1 MAIQPLLSNLSLELH
16 FNIDLMTY
24 KLSEISEK
32 IDIKILGDKSVEI
45 HSLSS
50 NINPRSHTIVL
61 VSSYNNLDEG
71 KLPENISILTNSA
84 VYKKFIKPQRFN
96 FLISEDVKHTFA
108 LLTDFFKREVSSP
121 KPKLIE
127 PNINKIW
134 IGENVEIGI
143 NFRYGINCLIE
154 DGSKIGSN
162 VRLGNNV
169 IIHSETV
176 IGDDVTIDSGTII
189 GSEGFG
195 NVLDSKKTWH
205 HINHLGNV
213 ILKDNISIGSNC
225 CIDRATLDSTIIGA
239 GVIIDNLVHIAH
251 NVIIGENTAIAAKV
265 GIAGSC
271 EIGKRNM
278 IGGMVGIV
286 DHIKTTNDVVIS
298 ATSSVT
304 KDLIESGIYTG
315 IMPITKH
322 SSWKR
327 IAFWITKLD
336 KIVKKFKIKNI

>member
-1 MAIQPLLSNLSLELH
+1 
-16 FNIDLMTY
+16 MTY
-24 KLSEISEK
+24 RLSEILEK
-32 IDIKILGDKSVEI
+32 IDFKILGDENLEI
-45 HSLSS
+45 HSISS
-50 NINPRSHTIVL
+50 NRNPRSHTIVL
-61 VSSYNNLDEG
+61 ISSYKNLDEG
-71 KLPENISILTNSA
+71 KLPENIAILTNSA

-96 FLISEDVKHTFA
+96 FIISENIKQTFA
-108 LLTDFFKREVSSP
+108 LLTVFFKKKVSSP

-127 PNINKIW
+127 PNMNEIW
-134 IGENVEIGI
+134 IGENVDYGKD
-143 NFRYGINCLIE
+143 FRYGVNCLIE
-154 DGSKIGSN
+154 DGSKIGRN

-169 IIHSETV
+169 VIYSDTV

-213 ILKDNISIGSNC
+213 ILKNNISIGSNC
-225 CIDRATLDSTIIGA
+225 CIDRATLDSTIIGS

-251 NVIIGENTAIAAKV
+251 NVTIDENTAIAAKV

-286 DHIKTTNDVVIS
+286 DHIKTTNDVIIS
-298 ATSSVT
+298 PTSSVT
-304 KDLIESGIYTG
+304 RDLIEPGIYTG
-315 IMPITKH
+315 IMPTSKH

-327 IAFWITKLD
+327 IAFWITKID
-336 KIVKKFKIKNI
+336 KIAKFLNLKKI

>member
-1 MAIQPLLSNLSLELH
+1 MEMQLLHSNLNLEHH

-32 IDIKILGDKSVEI
+32 IDIKLLGDKNVEI

-50 NINPRSHTIVL
+50 NKNPSSHTIVL
-61 VSSYNNLDEG
+61 VSSYKNLNES
-71 KLPENISILTNSA
+71 KLPENISILTNSEI
-84 VYKKFIKPQRFN
+84 YKKFIKPQRFN
-96 FLISEDVKHTFA
+96 FLISDDIKQTFA
-108 LLTDFFKREVSSP
+108 LLTLFFKREVSMP
-121 KPKLIE
+121 KSKLIE
-127 PNINKIW
+127 PNKNEIW
-134 IGENVEIGI
+134 IGENVDYGK
-143 NFRYGINCLIE
+143 NFRYGVNCLIE
-154 DGSKIGSN
+154 DGSKIGRN

-169 IIHSETV
+169 IIHSKTV

-213 ILKDNISIGSNC
+213 VIKDRVSIGSNC

-304 KDLIESGIYTG
+304 NDLMEPDIYTG
-315 IMPITKH
+315 IMPISKH

-336 KIVKKFKIKNI
+336 KIVKKLNIKKI

>member
-1 MAIQPLLSNLSLELH
+1 MQPLHSNLNLELH

-24 KLSEISEK
+24 RLSEILEK
-32 IDIKILGDKSVEI
+32 IDCKILGDENLEI
-45 HSLSS
+45 HSISS
-50 NINPRSHTIVL
+50 NRNPRSHTIVL
-61 VSSYNNLDEG
+61 ISSYKNLDEG
-71 KLPENISILTNSA
+71 KLPENIAILTNSS

-96 FLISEDVKHTFA
+96 FLISEDIKQTFA
-108 LLTDFFKREVSSP
+108 LLTVFFKKKVSSP
-121 KPKLIE
+121 KSKLIE
-127 PNINKIW
+127 PNKNEIW
-134 IGENVEIGI
+134 IGENVDYGK

-213 ILKDNISIGSNC
+213 VIKDRVSIGSNC

-271 EIGKRNM
+271 NIGKRNM

-304 KDLIESGIYTG
+304 KDLMEPGIYTG
-315 IMPITKH
+315 IIPISKH
-322 SSWKR
+322 STWKR

-336 KIVKKFKIKNI
+336 KIVKKLNIKNI

>member
-1 MAIQPLLSNLSLELH
+1 MQPLHSNLNLELH

-24 KLSEISEK
+24 RLFEILEK
-32 IDIKILGDKSVEI
+32 IDCKILGDENLEI
-45 HSLSS
+45 HSISS
-50 NINPRSHTIVL
+50 NRNPRSHTIVL
-61 VSSYNNLDEG
+61 ISSYKNLDEG
-71 KLPENISILTNSA
+71 KLPENIAILTNSA
-84 VYKKFIKPQRFN
+84 VYKKIIKPQRFN
-96 FLISEDVKHTFA
+96 FLISEDIKQTFS
-108 LLTDFFKREVSSP
+108 LLTVFFKKKVSSP
-121 KPKLIE
+121 KCKLID
-127 PNINKIW
+127 PNTNEIW
-134 IGENVEIGI
+134 MGENVDYGK

-154 DGSKIGSN
+154 DGSKIGRN

-213 ILKDNISIGSNC
+213 VIKDSVSIGSNC
-225 CIDRATLDSTIIGA
+225 CIDKATLDSTIIGA

-271 EIGKRNM
+271 NIGKRNM

-304 KDLIESGIYTG
+304 KDLMEPGIYTG
-315 IMPITKH
+315 IIPISKH
-322 SSWKR
+322 STWKR

-336 KIVKKFKIKNI
+336 KIVKKFNIKKI

>member
-1 MAIQPLLSNLSLELH
+1 MQPLHSNLSLEHH
-16 FNIDLMTY
+16 FSIDLMTY

-32 IDIKILGDKSVEI
+32 NNIKVLGDKNLEI

-50 NINPRSHTIVL
+50 DKNARSHSIIL
-61 VSSYNNLDEG
+61 VSSYDNIDEG
-71 KLPENISILTNSA
+71 KLPENLAILTDSA
-84 VYKKFIKPQRFN
+84 VYKKFNKPQRFN
-96 FLISEDVKHTFA
+96 FLISEDIRQTFA
-108 LLTDFFKREVSSP
+108 LLTAFFMKKISQP
-121 KPKLIE
+121 KPKLID
-127 PNINKIW
+127 PNINEIW
-134 IGENVEIGI
+134 IGENVETGK

-154 DGSKIGSN
+154 DGSKIGRN

-169 IIHSETV
+169 VIHSETV

-195 NVLDSKKTWH
+195 NVFDSNKTWR

-225 CIDRATLDSTIIGA
+225 CIDRATLDSTIIGS

-251 NVIIGENTAIAAKV
+251 NVTIGENTAIAAKV

-271 EIGKRNM
+271 DIGKRNM

-304 KDLIESGIYTG
+304 KDLMEPGIYTG
-315 IMPITKH
+315 IMPISKH
-322 SSWKR
+322 YTWKR

-336 KIVKKFKIKNI
+336 KIVKKLNIKKI

>member
-1 MAIQPLLSNLSLELH
+1 
-16 FNIDLMTY
+16 MTY
-24 KLSEISEK
+24 RLSEILEK
-32 IDIKILGDKSVEI
+32 IDFKILGDENLEI
-45 HSLSS
+45 HSISS
-50 NINPRSHTIVL
+50 NRNPRSHTIVL
-61 VSSYNNLDEG
+61 ISSYKNLDEG
-71 KLPENISILTNSA
+71 KLPENIAILTNSA

-96 FLISEDVKHTFA
+96 FIISENIKQTFA
-108 LLTDFFKREVSSP
+108 LLTVFFKKKVSSP

-127 PNINKIW
+127 PNMNEIW
-134 IGENVEIGI
+134 IGENVDYGKD
-143 NFRYGINCLIE
+143 FRYGVNCLIE
-154 DGSKIGSN
+154 DGSKIGRN

-169 IIHSETV
+169 VIYSDTV

-213 ILKDNISIGSNC
+213 ILKNNISIGSNC
-225 CIDRATLDSTIIGA
+225 CIDRATLDSTIIGS

-251 NVIIGENTAIAAKV
+251 NVTIDENTAIAAKV

-304 KDLIESGIYTG
+304 RDLIEPGIYTG
-315 IMPITKH
+315 IMPTSKH

-336 KIVKKFKIKNI
+336 KIIKKFNIKKI

>member
-1 MAIQPLLSNLSLELH
+1 MQSHLSNLNLVLH

-32 IDIKILGDKSVEI
+32 IDINILGDKNLEI

-50 NINPRSHTIVL
+50 NKYPRSNTIIL
-61 VSSYNNLDEG
+61 ISSFKNLDEG
-71 KLPENISILTNSA
+71 KLPENIAILTNSA
-84 VYKKFIKPQRFN
+84 VYKKFNKPQRIS
-96 FLISEDVKHTFA
+96 FLISEDIKQTFA
-108 LLTDFFKREVSSP
+108 LLTVFFKKKISSP
-121 KPKLIE
+121 KPKLID
-127 PNINKIW
+127 PNLNEIW
-134 IGENVEIGI
+134 IGKNVEIGK
-143 NFRYGINCLIE
+143 NFRYGVNCLIE
-154 DGSKIGSN
+154 DGSKIGRN
-162 VRLGNNV
+162 VRLGSNV
-169 IIHSETV
+169 IIHSDTV
-176 IGDDVTIDSGTII
+176 IGDDVIIDSGTII

-195 NVLDSKKTWH
+195 NVLGSNKTWR

-213 ILKDNISIGSNC
+213 VLKDNISIGSNC
-225 CIDRATLDSTIIGA
+225 CIDRATLDSTTIGA

-251 NVIIGENTAIAAKV
+251 NVVIGENTAIAAKV

-286 DHIKTTNDVVIS
+286 DHIKTANDVVIS

-304 KDLIESGIYTG
+304 KDLMEPGTYTG
-315 IMPITKH
+315 IMPISKH

>member
-1 MAIQPLLSNLSLELH
+1 
-16 FNIDLMTY
+16 MTY
-24 KLSEISEK
+24 RLSEILEK
-32 IDIKILGDKSVEI
+32 IDFKILGDENLEI
-45 HSLSS
+45 HSISS
-50 NINPRSHTIVL
+50 NRNPRSHTIVL
-61 VSSYNNLDEG
+61 ISSYKNLDEG
-71 KLPENISILTNSA
+71 KLPENIAILTNSA

-96 FLISEDVKHTFA
+96 FIISENIKQTFA
-108 LLTDFFKREVSSP
+108 LLTVFFKKKVSSP

-127 PNINKIW
+127 PNMNEIW
-134 IGENVEIGI
+134 IGENVDYGKD
-143 NFRYGINCLIE
+143 FRYGVNCLIE
-154 DGSKIGSN
+154 DGSKIGRN

-169 IIHSETV
+169 VIYSDTV

-195 NVLDSKKTWH
+195 NILDSKKTWH

-213 ILKDNISIGSNC
+213 ILKNNISIGSNC
-225 CIDRATLDSTIIGA
+225 CIDRATLDSTIIGS

-251 NVIIGENTAIAAKV
+251 NVTIDENTAIAAKV

-304 KDLIESGIYTG
+304 RDLIEPGIYTG
-315 IMPITKH
+315 IMPTSKH

-336 KIVKKFKIKNI
+336 KIIKKFNIKKI

>member
-1 MAIQPLLSNLSLELH
+1 MQPHLSNLNLELH

-50 NINPRSHTIVL
+50 NKNPRPHTIVL
-61 VSSYNNLDEG
+61 VSSYKNLNES
-71 KLPENISILTNSA
+71 KFPENISILTNSA

-96 FLISEDVKHTFA
+96 FLISKDIKQTFA
-108 LLTDFFKREVSSP
+108 LLTDFFKREVSL
-121 KPKLIE
+121 PKLKLID
-127 PNINKIW
+127 PNINEIW
-134 IGENVEIGI
+134 LGENVEIGK
-143 NFRYGINCLIE
+143 NFRYGVNCIIE
-154 DGSKIGSN
+154 DGSKIGRN

-169 IIHSETV
+169 VIHSETV

-195 NVLDSKKTWH
+195 NVLDSKKTWR
-205 HINHLGNV
+205 HIIHLGNV

-225 CIDRATLDSTIIGA
+225 CIDRATLDSTIIGS

-251 NVIIGENTAIAAKV
+251 NVTIGENTAIAAKV

-271 EIGKRNM
+271 DIGKRNM

-286 DHIKTTNDVVIS
+286 DHIRTTNDVVIS

-304 KDLIESGIYTG
+304 RDLIEPGIYTG
-315 IMPITKH
+315 IMPTSKH

-336 KIVKKFKIKNI
+336 KIVKKFNIKKI

>member
-1 MAIQPLLSNLSLELH
+1 
-16 FNIDLMTY
+16 MTY
-24 KLSEISEK
+24 RLSEILEK
-32 IDIKILGDKSVEI
+32 IDFKILGDENLEI
-45 HSLSS
+45 HSISS
-50 NINPRSHTIVL
+50 NRNPRSHTIVL
-61 VSSYNNLDEG
+61 ISSYKNLDEG
-71 KLPENISILTNSA
+71 KLPENIAILTNSA

-96 FLISEDVKHTFA
+96 FIISENIKQTFA
-108 LLTDFFKREVSSP
+108 LLTVFFKKKVSSP

-127 PNINKIW
+127 PNMNEIW
-134 IGENVEIGI
+134 IGENVDYGKD
-143 NFRYGINCLIE
+143 FRYGVNCLIE
-154 DGSKIGSN
+154 DGSKIGRN

-169 IIHSETV
+169 VIYSDTV

-213 ILKDNISIGSNC
+213 ILKNNISIGSNC
-225 CIDRATLDSTIIGA
+225 CIDRATLDSTIIGS

-251 NVIIGENTAIAAKV
+251 NVTIDENTAIAAKV

-304 KDLIESGIYTG
+304 RDLIEPGIYTG
-315 IMPITKH
+315 IMPTSKH

-336 KIVKKFKIKNI
+336 KIVKKFNIKKI

>member
-1 MAIQPLLSNLSLELH
+1 
-16 FNIDLMTY
+16 MTY
-24 KLSEISEK
+24 RLSEILEK
-32 IDIKILGDKSVEI
+32 IDFKILGDENLEI
-45 HSLSS
+45 HSISS
-50 NINPRSHTIVL
+50 NRNPRSHTIVL
-61 VSSYNNLDEG
+61 ISSYKNLDEG
-71 KLPENISILTNSA
+71 KLPENIAILTNSA

-96 FLISEDVKHTFA
+96 FIISENIKQTFA
-108 LLTDFFKREVSSP
+108 LLTVFFKKKVSSP

-127 PNINKIW
+127 PNMNEIW
-134 IGENVEIGI
+134 IGENVDYGKD
-143 NFRYGINCLIE
+143 FRYGVNCLIE
-154 DGSKIGSN
+154 DGSKIGRN

-169 IIHSETV
+169 VIYSDTV

-213 ILKDNISIGSNC
+213 ILKNNISIGSNC
-225 CIDRATLDSTIIGA
+225 CIDRATLDSTIIGS

-251 NVIIGENTAIAAKV
+251 NVTIDENTAIAAKV

-304 KDLIESGIYTG
+304 RDLIEPGIYTG
-315 IMPITKH
+315 IMPTSKH

-336 KIVKKFKIKNI
+336 KIIKKI

>member
-1 MAIQPLLSNLSLELH
+1 MQPLHSNLNLELH

-24 KLSEISEK
+24 RLFEILEK
-32 IDIKILGDKSVEI
+32 IDCKILGDENLEI
-45 HSLSS
+45 HSISS
-50 NINPRSHTIVL
+50 NRNPRSHTIVL
-61 VSSYNNLDEG
+61 ISSYKNLDEG
-71 KLPENISILTNSA
+71 KLPENIAILTNSA
-84 VYKKFIKPQRFN
+84 VYKKIIKPQRFN
-96 FLISEDVKHTFA
+96 FLISEDIKQTFS
-108 LLTDFFKREVSSP
+108 LLTVFFKKKVSSP
-121 KPKLIE
+121 KCKLID
-127 PNINKIW
+127 PNTNEIW
-134 IGENVEIGI
+134 MGENVDYGK

-154 DGSKIGSN
+154 DGSKIGRN

-195 NVLDSKKTWH
+195 NV
-205 HINHLGNV
+205 
-213 ILKDNISIGSNC
+213 ILKDSISIGSNC
-225 CIDRATLDSTIIGA
+225 CIDRATLDSTIIGS

-251 NVIIGENTAIAAKV
+251 NVTIGENTAIAAKV

-304 KDLIESGIYTG
+304 NDLMEPGTYTG
-315 IMPITKH
+315 IMPISRH

-336 KIVKKFKIKNI
+336 KIVKKFNIKKI

>member
-1 MAIQPLLSNLSLELH
+1 MA
-16 FNIDLMTY
+16 FR
-24 KLSEISEK
+24 LSEILEK
-32 IDIKILGDKSVEI
+32 IDFKILGDENLEI
-45 HSLSS
+45 RSISS
-50 NINPRSHTIVL
+50 NRNPRSHTIVL
-61 VSSYNNLDEG
+61 ISSYKNLDEG
-71 KLPENISILTNSA
+71 KLPENIAILTNSS

-96 FLISEDVKHTFA
+96 FLISEDVKQTFA
-108 LLTDFFKREVSSP
+108 LLTVFFKKKVSSP
-121 KPKLIE
+121 KSKFIE
-127 PNINKIW
+127 SNINEIW
-134 IGENVEIGI
+134 IGENVDYGK
-143 NFRYGINCLIE
+143 NFRYGMNCLIE
-154 DGSKIGSN
+154 DGSKIGRN

-195 NVLDSKKTWH
+195 NALDSKKTWH

-213 ILKDNISIGSNC
+213 ILKDSISIGSNC
-225 CIDRATLDSTIIGA
+225 CIDRATLDSTIIGS

-251 NVIIGENTAIAAKV
+251 NVTIGENTAIAAKV

-271 EIGKRNM
+271 DIGKRNM

-304 KDLIESGIYTG
+304 KDLMEPGIYTG
-315 IMPITKH
+315 IMPIAKH
-322 SSWKR
+322 STWKR

-336 KIVKKFKIKNI
+336 KIVKKLNIKNI

>member
-1 MAIQPLLSNLSLELH
+1 
-16 FNIDLMTY
+16 MTY
-24 KLSEISEK
+24 RLSEILEK
-32 IDIKILGDKSVEI
+32 IDFKILGDENLEI
-45 HSLSS
+45 HSISS
-50 NINPRSHTIVL
+50 NRNPRSHTIVL
-61 VSSYNNLDEG
+61 ISSYKNLDEG
-71 KLPENISILTNSA
+71 KLPENIAILTNSA

-96 FLISEDVKHTFA
+96 FIISENIKQTFA
-108 LLTDFFKREVSSP
+108 LLTVFFKKKVSSP

-127 PNINKIW
+127 PNMNEIW
-134 IGENVEIGI
+134 IGENVDYGKD
-143 NFRYGINCLIE
+143 FRYGVNCLIE
-154 DGSKIGSN
+154 DGSKIGRN

-169 IIHSETV
+169 VIYSDTV

-213 ILKDNISIGSNC
+213 ILKNNISIGSNC
-225 CIDRATLDSTIIGA
+225 CIDRATLDSTIIGS

-251 NVIIGENTAIAAKV
+251 NVTIDENTAIAAKV

-271 EIGKRNM
+271 KIGKRNM

-286 DHIKTTNDVVIS
+286 DHIKTTNDVIIS

-304 KDLIESGIYTG
+304 RDLIEPGIYTG
-315 IMPITKH
+315 IMPTSKH

-336 KIVKKFKIKNI
+336 KIIKKFNIKKI

>member
-1 MAIQPLLSNLSLELH
+1 MEMQPLLFNLSLELH

-32 IDIKILGDKSVEI
+32 IDIKILGDKSIEI

-50 NINPRSHTIVL
+50 NKNPRSHTIVQI
-61 VSSYNNLDEG
+61 SSYKNLDEG
-71 KLPENISILTNSA
+71 KLPENIAILTNSS
-84 VYKKFIKPQRFN
+84 VYKKFIKPQRFH
-96 FLISEDVKHTFA
+96 FLISEDIKLNFA
-108 LLTDFFKREVSSP
+108 LLTFFFKREVSMP

-127 PNINKIW
+127 PNKNEIW
-134 IGENVEIGI
+134 IGEKVDYGK

-213 ILKDNISIGSNC
+213 VIKDSVSIGSNC
-225 CIDRATLDSTIIGA
+225 CIDKATLDSTIIGA

-271 EIGKRNM
+271 NIGKRNM

-304 KDLIESGIYTG
+304 KDLMEPGIYTG
-315 IMPITKH
+315 IIPISKH
-322 SSWKR
+322 STWKR

-336 KIVKKFKIKNI
+336 KIVKKLNIKNI